1 MQQRS
6 AHIAERRRMPTHHA
20 KSFAV
25 KTILV
30 PTDFSEGSQA
40 ALDHAVTLA
49 KSFHAKIVL
58 LHVIET
64 TTYTMTEALQV
75 VNVYDVVKTA
85 VEPVLDQMVSDLQRA
100 QVTASRVVAQGSSAH
115 EIVSQAH
122 EVGADLIVM
131 GTHGRHGVNRLF
143 VGSVAERV
151 VRLAHCP
158 VLTVRTPEDV
168 SAKSK

>member
-1 MQQRS
+1 
-6 AHIAERRRMPTHHA
+6 MPTVDA

-25 KTILV
+25 NTVLV

-40 ALDHAVTLA
+40 ALNYAIGLT

-64 TTYTMTEALQV
+64 TTYTMTEALQL

-85 VEPVLDQMVSDLQRA
+85 VEPVLDQMVKDLQQA
-100 QVTASRVVAQGSSAH
+100 QVTASRILVQGGSAH
-115 EIVSQAH
+115 EIVSQAR

-151 VRLAHCP
+151 VRTAHCP
-158 VLTVRTPEDV
+158 VLTVRTTEPV
-168 SAKSK
+168 QK

>member
-1 MQQRS
+1 
-6 AHIAERRRMPTHHA
+6 MPTHHA
-20 KSFAV
+20 TSVSV

-40 ALDHAVTLA
+40 ALDYAVTLA

-64 TTYTMTEALQV
+64 TTYTMTEALQL

-85 VEPVLDQMVSDLQRA
+85 VEPVLDQMVKDLQQRDLS
-100 QVTASRVVAQGSSAH
+100 ASRSIAQGAAAH
-115 EIVSQAH
+115 EIVSQAR
-122 EVGADLIVM
+122 EAGADLIVM
-131 GTHGRHGVNRLF
+131 GTHGRRGVNHLL

-151 VRLAHCP
+151 VRTADCP
-158 VLTVRTPEDV
+158 VLTVRTPE
-168 SAKSK
+168 SGKTKSV

>member
-1 MQQRS
+1 MS
-6 AHIAERRRMPTHHA
+6 TAHA
-20 KSFAV
+20 KSV
-25 KTILV
+25 SIKTILV
-30 PTDFSEGSQA
+30 PTDFSEGSQV

-64 TTYTMTEALQV
+64 TTYTMTEALQL

-85 VEPVLDQMVSDLQRA
+85 VEPVLDQMVSELQRA
-100 QVTASRVVAQGSSAH
+100 QVTASRVVVQGSSAH
-115 EIVSQAH
+115 DIVSQAH
-122 EVGADLIVM
+122 EVGADMIVM

-158 VLTVRTPEDV
+158 VLTVRTPEGV

>member
-1 MQQRS
+1 
-6 AHIAERRRMPTHHA
+6 MPTANA
-20 KSFAV
+20 KPFV
-25 KTILV
+25 LNTILV
-30 PTDFSEGSQA
+30 PTDFSDGSQA
-40 ALDHAVTLA
+40 ALDYASTLA
-49 KSFHAKIVL
+49 KAFHAKIVL

-64 TTYTMTEALQV
+64 TTYTMTEAMQL

-85 VEPVLDQMVSDLQRA
+85 VEPVLDQMVKDLRQT
-100 QVTASRVVAQGSSAH
+100 QMTASRVLVQGGSAH
-115 EIVSQAH
+115 EIVAQAR

-158 VLTVRTPEDV
+158 VLTVRTTEPV
-168 SAKSK
+168 QK